1 VPPRERD
8 QHARRVALRADSW
21 GNSPTFAN
29 NFPRAIGFAGH
40 VVEEAAH
47 SIEVLAFESWERALL
62 VDSRRSDVSR
72 DDGKY
77 EEVRAMPRLLTQID
91 SITIHPGEAGIS
103 TVSVWFGEGRM
114 QHERVT
120 FSPID
125 LFDYPLFCARV
136 LEATGHPC
144 LCREVDEA
152 PDAWSAAS
160 RWRAIVSAKLEEA
173 AVEPQGRYHWKPLL
187 T

>member
-1 VPPRERD
+1 
-8 QHARRVALRADSW
+8 
-21 GNSPTFAN
+21 
-29 NFPRAIGFAGH
+29 
-40 VVEEAAH
+40 
-47 SIEVLAFESWERALL
+47 LL
-62 VDSRRSDVSR
+62 VDNRRSDVYR
-72 DDGKY
+72 NDVRL
-77 EEVRAMPRLLTQID
+77 EEVRAMPKLLTHID

-103 TVSVWFGEGRM
+103 TVSVWFAEGRM

-136 LEATGHPC
+136 LEMTGHPF

-152 PDAWSAAS
+152 PDAWRATS
-160 RWRAIVSAKLEEA
+160 RWREIVSAKLEEA
-173 AVEPQGRYHWKPLL
+173 AVEPQGRFHWKPLL